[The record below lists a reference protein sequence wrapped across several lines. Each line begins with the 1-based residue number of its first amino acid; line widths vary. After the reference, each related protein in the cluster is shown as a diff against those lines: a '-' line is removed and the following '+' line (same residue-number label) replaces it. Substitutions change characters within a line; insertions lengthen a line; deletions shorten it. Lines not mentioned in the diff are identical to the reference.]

1 VSTRASRT
9 GSGSTDAGSHAL
21 ARIAVGVDGYPE
33 GRDAAVLGATIARAT
48 GAELMLVAIHLDPLV
63 AVPRELGWTGMHK
76 QAEAMLRETR
86 NAVAPDARI
95 DVETDWSVPRALER
109 VVRRERRDLLVVG
122 SSRRGPEGRVRIG
135 KRTRQLLCHG
145 GRCALAVAP
154 RGLRQSTERRLVQ
167 VGVGYEDGPE
177 SRAALSLAGSIAV
190 AAGAKLLVR
199 GVVDD
204 RLHAVAWS
212 ESSRERTLAMWDELL
227 VPAVESLRENAGRA
241 AKATGADAV
250 VQVLRGNP
258 ADALGELCEHV
269 DLLVIG
275 SRRWGAAA
283 RALLGSTGESLMHDA
298 SCPILVVP
306 HSDA

>member
-9 GSGSTDAGSHAL
+9 DSGSTDADSRAL

-48 GAELMLVAIHLDPLV
+48 GAELMLVAIHPDPLV
-63 AVPRELGWTGMHK
+63 VVPRELGWTEMQK

-86 NAVAPDARI
+86 DAVAPDARI

-109 VVRRERRDLLVVG
+109 VVRREHRDLLVVG
-122 SSRRGPEGRVRIG
+122 SSRRGSAGRVRIG
-135 KRTRQLLCHG
+135 KRTRQLLGHG
-145 GRCALAVAP
+145 KCALAVAP
-154 RGLRQSTERRLVQ
+154 RGLRNITERRLGR

-204 RLHAVAWS
+204 RLPAVGWS
-212 ESSRERTLAMWDELL
+212 ASSRERRLAMWDELL
-227 VPAVESLRENAGRA
+227 QPAVKSLRENAEGA
-241 AKATGADAV
+241 AKATGSDAEV
-250 VQVLRGNP
+250 EVLRGSP

-283 RALLGSTGESLMHDA
+283 RALLGSTGETLMHDA

>member
-1 VSTRASRT
+1 VSKSASRT
-9 GSGSTDAGSHAL
+9 VSGSTNANSGAL

-33 GRDAAVLGATIARAT
+33 GRDAAVLGAMIARAT
-48 GAELMLVAIHLDPLV
+48 GAELMLVAIHPDPLV
-63 AVPRELGWTGMHK
+63 VVPRELGWTVMHK
-76 QAEAMLRETR
+76 QAEVLLRETR
-86 NAVAPDARI
+86 DAVAPGARI

-109 VVRRERRDLLVVG
+109 VVMREHRDLLVVG
-122 SSRRGPEGRVRIG
+122 SSRGGPEGRVRIG
-135 KRTRQLLCHG
+135 KRTRQLLCD

-154 RGLRQSTERRLVQ
+154 RGLSDTTERRLAR
-167 VGVGYEDGPE
+167 VGVGYEGGPE

-204 RLHAVAWS
+204 RLPAVGWS
-212 ESSRERTLAMWDELL
+212 QFGRERMPAMWDELL
-227 VPAVESLRENAGRA
+227 EPAVESLRENAKGA
-241 AKATGADAV
+241 AKGTGADAEV
-250 VQVLRGNP
+250 EVLRGSP

-283 RALLGSTGESLMHDA
+283 RALLGSTGETLMHDG
-298 SCPILVVP
+298 SCAILVVP
-306 HSDA
+306 RTDA